1 MGSIRDNETTKENK
15 MYTVKKELRSY
26 NQIEK
31 RYLVE
36 RLQGVR
42 YSIHVSYTELNIGD
56 KLNVISPIA
65 NSNDKKYLLKKY
77 K

>member
-1 MGSIRDNETTKENK
+1 MF
-15 MYTVKKELRSY
+15 TVKKELRF
-26 NQIEK
+26 NGVHN
-31 RYLVE
+31 RFLVE
-36 RLQGVR
+36 RLQGVQ
-42 YSIHVSYTELNIGD
+42 YSIHATTTKLNIGD

>member
-1 MGSIRDNETTKENK
+1 MF
-15 MYTVKKELRSY
+15 TVKKELRY
-26 NQIEK
+26 NHVNH

-36 RLQGVR
+36 RTNGVK
-42 YSIHVSYTELNIGD
+42 YSIHASYVKLNIGD
-56 KLNVISPIA
+56 TMNCISPIA